1 MIKRSSVLA
10 PLAGLAVA
18 AFMLWPATGLAGPG
32 DGLQAGNLVVHPRL
46 SLTGEYDTNVF
57 RRTTAETGVSD
68 LPSAPILYI
77 APGLGIQTDDPQA
90 LDLNF
95 DGELVW
101 EQFFGGD
108 NAVDAQTGLTGN
120 AYLGAELNPN
130 GGFSFTVENDF
141 THNSEEPTVSTANER
156 NWLRNSVGGIIG
168 IHPGDDILRID
179 LGYHW
184 NINRYYFDTGL
195 DLDKQQ
201 HVASFDMTWR
211 FLPKTAFI
219 LESDL
224 EVNRYESP
232 TRGAQGSGLPNT
244 DSMPVNV
251 KGGLSGLI
259 SRRLSTKLLFGWE
272 WGIYE
277 SGPDYSEPI
286 GRAQFGFKWGDLS
299 LDSGI
304 GVHYERSFDDSTLG
318 NYYGSHE
325 VGGEVQQNFFD
336 KAFGLRAGAKYILRD
351 YADLDA
357 DRTGPSGPNTEPRYY
372 IVSNANGNDIRI
384 PFGLNDNI
392 LNINAAIMSDFAD
405 WGSLELSYNFWGN
418 FTDDQVRAPTENVT
432 ALREFQQHVVQLKAT
447 VKY

>member
-1 MIKRSSVLA
+1 
-10 PLAGLAVA
+10 LAGLAVA
-18 AFMLWPATGLAGPG
+18 ACLLWPATGLAGPG
-32 DGLQAGNLVVHPRL
+32 DGLQAGSLVVHPRL

-57 RRTTAETGVSD
+57 RQAEGELGVAD
-68 LPSAPILYI
+68 LSSAPILYI
-77 APGLGIQTDDPQA
+77 APGLGIQTEDPQA

-101 EQFFGGD
+101 EQFFGGG
-108 NAVDAQTGLTGN
+108 NAIDSQTGLTGN
-120 AYLGAELNPN
+120 AFLGAELNPN
-130 GGFSFTVENDF
+130 GGFSFTIENNF
-141 THNSEEPTVSTANER
+141 VHNSEEPTVTSASER
-156 NWLRNSVGGIIG
+156 NWFRNSLGGIIG

-184 NINRYYFDTGL
+184 NINQYYFDSAL

-224 EVNRYESP
+224 EFNRYETP
-232 TRGAQGSGLPNT
+232 TRGVQGSGLRNV

-286 GRAQFGFKWGDLS
+286 GRAQFAFNWGNLS
-299 LDSGI
+299 LDNHI
-304 GVHYERSFDDSTLG
+304 AVHYERSFDDSTLS

-325 VGGEVQQNFFD
+325 VGGEIQQNFFD

-351 YADLDA
+351 YGDLNAD
-357 DRTGPSGPNTEPRYY
+357 TGPSGPNQEPQYY
-372 IVSNANGNDIRI
+372 VVENRNGDEIRI
-384 PFGLNDNI
+384 PFGLNDKI

-418 FTDDQVRAPTENVT
+418 FTNDSINIPTENVNS
-432 ALREFQQHVVQLKAT
+432 LREFQQHVVQLKAT

>member
-1 MIKRSSVLA
+1 
-10 PLAGLAVA
+10 LAGLAVA
-18 AFMLWPATGLAGPG
+18 ACLLWPATGLAGPG
-32 DGLQAGNLVVHPRL
+32 DGLQAGSLVVHPRL

-57 RRTTAETGVSD
+57 RQNTAETGVSD

-90 LDLNF
+90 LDLKF

-101 EQFFGGD
+101 EQFFGGS
-108 NAVDAQTGLTGN
+108 NAVGEQTGLTGN
-120 AYLGAELNPN
+120 AFLGAEINPN
-130 GGFSFTVENDF
+130 GGFSFTIENDF
-141 THNSEEPTVSTANER
+141 VHNSEEPTVSSATER
-156 NWLRNSVGGIIG
+156 NWFRNSLGGIIG

-184 NINRYYFDTGL
+184 NINRYYFDTAL

-211 FLPKTAFI
+211 FLPKTAFV

-232 TRGAQGSGLPNT
+232 TRGAQTAGLGNV

-251 KGGLSGLI
+251 MGGLSGLI
-259 SRRLSTKLLFGWE
+259 TRRLSTKLLFGWE
-272 WGIYE
+272 WGNYE
-277 SGPDYSEPI
+277 TGDDYSEPI
-286 GRAQFGFKWGDLS
+286 GRAEFAYNWGNLS
-299 LDSGI
+299 LDNHI
-304 GVHYERSFDDSTLG
+304 AVHYERSFDDSTLG
-318 NYYGSHE
+318 NFYGIHE
-325 VGGEVQQNFFD
+325 VGGEVQQNFFE
-336 KAFGLRAGAKYILRD
+336 KAFGLRAGARYILRD
-351 YADLDA
+351 YSELEAPV
-357 DRTGPSGPNTEPRYY
+357 GPTNQNPQYY
-372 IVSNANGNDIRI
+372 EVVNAAGSEVRI

-392 LNINAAIMSDFAD
+392 LNVNAAIMSDFAD

-418 FTDDQVRAPTENVT
+418 FTDDQVNAPTENVT

-447 VKY
+447 VQY

>member
-1 MIKRSSVLA
+1 
-10 PLAGLAVA
+10 LAGLAVA
-18 AFMLWPATGLAGPG
+18 ACLLWPATGLAGPG
-32 DGLQAGNLVVHPRL
+32 DGLQAGSLVVHPRL

-57 RRTTAETGVSD
+57 RQNTAETGVSD

-90 LDLNF
+90 LDLKF

-101 EQFFGGD
+101 EQFFGGS
-108 NAVDAQTGLTGN
+108 NAVGEQTGLTGN
-120 AYLGAELNPN
+120 AFLGAEINPN
-130 GGFSFTVENDF
+130 GGFSFTIENDF
-141 THNSEEPTVSTANER
+141 VHNSEEPTVSSATER
-156 NWLRNSVGGIIG
+156 NWFRNSLGGIIG

-184 NINRYYFDTGL
+184 NINRYYFDTAL

-211 FLPKTAFI
+211 FLPKTAFV

-232 TRGAQGSGLPNT
+232 TRGAQTAGLGNV

-251 KGGLSGLI
+251 MGGLSGLI
-259 SRRLSTKLLFGWE
+259 TRRLSTKLLFGWE
-272 WGIYE
+272 WGNYE
-277 SGPDYSEPI
+277 TGDDYSEPI
-286 GRAQFGFKWGDLS
+286 GRAEFAYNWGNLS
-299 LDSGI
+299 LDNHI
-304 GVHYERSFDDSTLG
+304 AVHYERSFDDSTLG
-318 NYYGSHE
+318 NFYGIHE
-325 VGGEVQQNFFD
+325 VGGEVQQNFFE
-336 KAFGLRAGAKYILRD
+336 KAFGLRAGARYILRD
-351 YADLDA
+351 YSELEAPV
-357 DRTGPSGPNTEPRYY
+357 GPTDQNPQYY
-372 IVSNANGNDIRI
+372 EVVNSAGSEVRI

-392 LNINAAIMSDFAD
+392 LNVNAAIMSDFAD

-418 FTDDQVRAPTENVT
+418 FTDDQVNAPTENVT

-447 VKY
+447 VQY